1 MSSITNDQIKAT
13 GSAQVIVVLEAAP
26 PPPPVTAGLAAGGIA
41 LAATAAHA
49 PQLAGLESYFVH
61 QGGQNQAL
69 AAAGMSNVA
78 ALAST
83 GTRAVA
89 PPREVK
95 QPPAVLH
102 FPNLGVMLGTVTREG
117 LQGLRAD
124 PRVKTVVGAPQF
136 SLIRPVETAAA
147 KLSTQVTWG
156 LDFLNVP
163 KLWDQG
169 LSGNGIRVGHL
180 DTGADGKHPALKTAI
195 AAFAEFD
202 SFGVQVKPASKAH
215 DTDQHGTH
223 TAATIAGR
231 AVGGQSVGVAPKA
244 SLASAI
250 VIEGGNVIARILG
263 GMDWAITQNVRLLSM
278 SLGLRGFF
286 DDFLV
291 VTQILRSKNILPI
304 FAVGNEGPLT
314 SRSPGNYAEALS
326 VGACDKKKRI
336 ATFSSSQRF
345 VRTDDPL
352 VPDLVGPG
360 VDIISAKPGGGFQLM
375 SGTSMATPHIAGLA
389 ALLFEAKPSAT
400 INEVETALLN
410 SCQLGTISA
419 ERGNRG
425 FPDGVRALSALIGT
439 PIAGSKST
447 KKLSTKTST
456 KKGSG
461 KKASSKKAGKKS
473 SGKKASAKSSKKS
486 KAKKK

>member
-1 MSSITNDQIKAT
+1 MSSITNDEIKAT
-13 GSAQVIVVLEAAP
+13 GTAQVIVVLEAAP
-26 PPPPVTAGLAAGGIA
+26 PPPPTAGLAAGGIA
-41 LAATAAHA
+41 FAATAAHA
-49 PQLAGLESYFVH
+49 PQLLGLENYFVH
-61 QGGQNQAL
+61 QGGQNDAL

-78 ALAST
+78 ALAIT
-83 GTRAVA
+83 GAKTVA
-89 PPREVK
+89 RPPRAVK
-95 QPPAVLH
+95 QPPSVLH

-124 PRVKTVVGAPQF
+124 PRVKKVVGAPQF

-147 KLSTQVTWG
+147 KLNTKVTWG
-156 LDFLNVP
+156 IDFLKVP

-169 LSGNGIRVGHL
+169 LSGNGIVVGHL
-180 DTGADGKHPALKTAI
+180 DTGADGKHSALKTAI
-195 AAFAEFD
+195 AAFAEFN
-202 SFGVQVKPASKAH
+202 SFGVQVKPGPKAH
-215 DTDQHGTH
+215 DTGEHGTH

-231 AVGGQSVGVAPKA
+231 AVRGQSVGIAPKA

-263 GMDWAITQNVRLLSM
+263 GMDWSITQNVRVLSM

-291 VTQILRSKNILPI
+291 VTQILRSKNILPV
-304 FAVGNEGPLT
+304 FAVGNEGPAT
-314 SRSPGNYAEALS
+314 SRSPGNYAQALS
-326 VGACDKKKRI
+326 VGACDKNKRI
-336 ATFSSSQRF
+336 GVFSSSQRF

-360 VDIISAKPGGGFQLM
+360 VDVISAKPGGGFQVM

-389 ALLFEAKPSAT
+389 ALLFEAKPTAT
-400 INEVETALLN
+400 ANEVETALLN
-410 SCQLGTISA
+410 SCELGSISR

-425 FPDGVRALSALIGT
+425 FPDGVRALAALIGT
-439 PIAGSKST
+439 PVGGSKST
-447 KKLSTKTST
+447 KAAPKKAST
-456 KKGSG
+456 KKASG
-461 KKASSKKAGKKS
+461 KKATKKTSAKKTQT
-473 SGKKASAKSSKKS
+473 KSSKKS